1 MADLTIAELVARA
14 ARELGKNPTG
24 QAVKG
29 SVSADLTQAYAEV
42 WRMLDRKGLVTWD
55 NDEKIPEEYCNP
67 MAFLVANQR
76 LSGVS
81 DDRFQ
86 RIKLEASRAVNEI
99 KSIKEGIWVNTEE
112 VEDY

>member
-1 MADLTIAELVARA
+1 MADLTISEIVARA

-24 QAVKG
+24 QGVQG

-42 WRMLDRKGLVTWD
+42 WKTLSRKGLVTWGSS
-55 NDEKIPEEYCNP
+55 ESIPEEYCNP
-67 MAFLVANQR
+67 IVFLVANQR

-81 DDRFQ
+81 GERYQ
-86 RIKLEASRAVNEI
+86 RIKAESATALGWI
-99 KSIKEGIWVNTEE
+99 KSIKEGVWDNPEE

>member
-24 QAVKG
+24 QAVSG
-29 SVSADLTQAYAEV
+29 AVSGDLTQAYAEV
-42 WRMLDRKGLVTWD
+42 HRELSRKDLVTWSNTD
-55 NDEKIPEEYCNP
+55 KIPEEYCNP

-81 DDRFQ
+81 GERYQ
-86 RIKLEASRAVNEI
+86 RIKLEASQAINKIRTL
-99 KSIKEGIWVNTEE
+99 KDGIWENDEE
-112 VEDY
+112 VADY